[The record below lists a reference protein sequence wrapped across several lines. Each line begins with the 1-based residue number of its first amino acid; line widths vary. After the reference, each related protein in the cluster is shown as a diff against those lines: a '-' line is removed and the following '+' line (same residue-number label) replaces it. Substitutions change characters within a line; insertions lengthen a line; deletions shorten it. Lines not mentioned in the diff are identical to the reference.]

1 MEKVRHI
8 EQLLLASRRT
18 TLVSLVAVMAVLCAV
33 ILAARETIRQRIEN
47 QLASRDGEVL
57 SALVQMEQAALTDPS
72 LGLDLREP
80 DNQLNIVLPA
90 SRLRSVIGVRLFRP
104 DGTFADAIPASI
116 APTKLAEPEL
126 KSLSAGKVA
135 SRFTDAVSLEDVF
148 VYLDEF
154 SEADGNR
161 VPLMTVDLPLNDEE
175 SGGLLGIAQFL
186 IEGTSLK
193 AEFAALNRSL
203 WLQSAGMFGVSSS
216 LVALVL
222 WLGHRRVS
230 RLQRDLTERSHS
242 LSEANR
248 ELALSARTS
257 AVGAISAHLIHGLKN
272 PLSGLQQFVE
282 GQAQGPGQADW
293 KDASDAARRMQAL
306 IAQVVSVLRDDAAA
320 GGIQLSAAEVWAGVR
335 SATEPLAR
343 SRGVHLEAM
352 VASPRELDGRAAN
365 LVTLILENLVQNALQ
380 STPAGGNVSVVLSDT
395 ESRNL
400 RCEVRDEGPGIP
412 AGMAGRLFQPVVST
426 RDGGSGIGLAICR
439 QLANH
444 LGATLELEQNSETG
458 CLFVL
463 SVPPAPLA
471 GPAAPAGRRAV
482 HGAIDG

>member
-1 MEKVRHI
+1 MEKVRHL
-8 EQLLLASRRT
+8 EHLLLASRRT
-18 TLVSLVAVMAVLCAV
+18 TLVSLMAVMAVLCAV
-33 ILAARETIRQRIEN
+33 ILAARETIRQRIEK

-57 SALVQMEQAALTDPS
+57 SAVVQMEQAALADPS

-80 DNQLNIVLPA
+80 DNQLNTVLPA

-104 DGTFADAIPASI
+104 DGIFADAIPASI
-116 APTKLAEPEL
+116 ASTRLAEAEL
-126 KSLSAGKVA
+126 KSMSAGKPV
-135 SRFTDAVSLEDVF
+135 SRFEDDVSLEDVF
-148 VYLDEF
+148 VYLEEF
-154 SEADGNR
+154 SETEGRR
-161 VPLMTVDLPLNDEE
+161 VPLLTVDLPLSDEQ
-175 SGGLLGIAQFL
+175 SGALLGIAQFL
-186 IEGTSLK
+186 IEGTSLRG
-193 AEFAALNRSL
+193 EFAALNRSL
-203 WLQSAGMFGVSSS
+203 WIQSAGMFVVSSS

-272 PLSGLQQFVE
+272 PLSGLQQFVD
-282 GQAQGPGQADW
+282 GQGQGPDHADW

-320 GGIQLSAAEVWAGVR
+320 GGIQLSVADVWAGVN
-335 SATEPLAR
+335 SAMEPHAR
-343 SRGVHLEAM
+343 ARGVRLEAK
-352 VASPRELDGRAAN
+352 VDSPRELDGRAAN

-380 STPAGGNVSVVLSDT
+380 STPEGGKVSVTLSDT
-395 ESRNL
+395 AANNL
-400 RCEVRDEGPGIP
+400 RCEVRDEGLGIP
-412 AGMAGRLFQPVVST
+412 AGMAARLFQPVAST
-426 RDGGSGIGLAICR
+426 RNGGSGIGLAICR

-463 SVPPAPLA
+463 CVPPAPMA